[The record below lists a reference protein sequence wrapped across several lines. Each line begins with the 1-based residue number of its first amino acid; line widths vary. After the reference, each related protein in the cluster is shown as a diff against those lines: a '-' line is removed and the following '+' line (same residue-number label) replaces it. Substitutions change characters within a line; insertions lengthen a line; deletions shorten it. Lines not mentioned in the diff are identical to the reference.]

1 MCILFKY
8 DNFPKP
14 EIFVQKLPMMSEY
27 SEEIITKTFE
37 EEEWNLL
44 KN

>member
-14 EIFVQKLPMMSEY
+14 EIFVQKLPMMSY

-44 KN
+44 KK